1 MSRPSAV
8 HRPRYGEY
16 GVLRRAVQLAVALFY
31 LALPLANAKGL
42 EAVAGTLAS
51 LKLGP
56 VDLTEPAAGLSA
68 ALAAGRVTL
77 ALVLGMAP
85 VVLLALVL
93 GPVFCSW
100 VCPWGF
106 LSEGIDAVR
115 QRLRPRPWPARS
127 WLAVRRLRW
136 GTLGGLLL
144 LGLLLGAPLAALVSA
159 PRLASTLALEAFF
172 LKAVSPVTGGLL
184 LSLLALEAFGPRRI
198 WCRALCPVG
207 ALANALRTPRTLRVG
222 YTAESCLHPRV
233 PLCHAGC
240 RWGLDPRAIDRW
252 DACTNCLACVD
263 SCPSGALRPVFTPR
277 RAPAA
282 ASGATDPG
290 PAG

>member
-1 MSRPSAV
+1 MSRPSAG
-8 HRPRYGEY
+8 HEPRSGRYTR
-16 GVLRRAVQLAVALFY
+16 LRRGVQLVVALFY

-51 LKLGP
+51 LELGP

-77 ALVLGMAP
+77 VLALGMAP

-100 VCPWGF
+100 VCPWG
-106 LSEGIDAVR
+106 LVSEGIDAAR

-127 WLAVRRLRW
+127 WLTVRRLRW
-136 GTLGGLLL
+136 GTLAGLLC
-144 LGLLLGAPLAALVSA
+144 LGLFFGAPLAALVSA
-159 PRLASTLALEAFF
+159 PRLASSLALEALF

-184 LSLLALEAFGPRRI
+184 LALLALEAFGPRRI

-207 ALANALRTPRTLRVG
+207 AIANALRTPRTLRIG
-222 YTAESCLHPRV
+222 YSAESCLHPRV
-233 PLCHAGC
+233 PLCHSGC
-240 RWGLDPRAIDRW
+240 RWGLDPRAIGRF

-263 SCPSGALRPVFTPR
+263 GCPSGALRPVFKPR
-277 RAPAA
+277 TARAVDRVESP
-282 ASGATDPG
+282 PL
-290 PAG
+290 P